1 MKIMNIDIYYLFRL
15 TEQKQFTINYFLYK
29 LIFVAFMNVK
39 RKNTYHILT
48 KSFAKMKNNN
58 NCYEVNI

>member
-1 MKIMNIDIYYLFRL
+1 MKIMNIDINYLFRL

-39 RKNTYHILT
+39 RKNTYHILND
-48 KSFAKMKNNN
+48 SFAKMKNNN